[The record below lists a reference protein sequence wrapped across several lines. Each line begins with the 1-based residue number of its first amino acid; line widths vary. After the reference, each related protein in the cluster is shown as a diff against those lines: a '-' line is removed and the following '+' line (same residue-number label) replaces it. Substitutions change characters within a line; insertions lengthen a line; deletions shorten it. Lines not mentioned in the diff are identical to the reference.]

1 MFRSANLR
9 FFNNAAYAI
18 KTQEELTE
26 SLTSIVEMFRIA
38 LENAGNSEVRFIT
51 EGVLQR
57 RKSKLPLLDVPKGMP
72 RNLSESQL
80 VQLSSKALSNVA
92 GQFSK
97 LGQTF
102 KKPAP
107 PAQSNNSC
115 ATVNPQVMRQLDDNS
130 GLDVCQEAEKAV
142 FTVGGN
148 KKRSSNSTSS
158 TDTEEHDNSLYEP
171 DVDSDVEI
179 AMDKSNFNENAFL
192 PSVGIVMG
200 SSQKETPTSSSS
212 MQQLEQKDSMC
223 KTSEDVCTIS
233 ISTVTDN
240 VGLPNGLL
248 ENAPPVRP
256 ITPNPQICIAQAQ
269 EARED
274 ELVKPFSRSVFYD

>member
-51 EGVLQR
+51 GGVLQR